1 MEKCRYR
8 ISGWGLYMNRE
19 NLKLIV
25 KRIYW
30 RVYKIGNGIIR
41 FPNFVMVY
49 MVAAE
54 CGSHLHINGNTRVN
68 SNTYLGNHV
77 NFNGLRIIGQG
88 KVCIGNYFH
97 SGADCI
103 LISENHNYDQGSR
116 IPYDNTVI
124 EKPIAIGD
132 CVWLGSRVT
141 ILGGVTIGEG
151 AIIQAGSVVI
161 NDIPAMAIAGG
172 NPAKVFKYR
181 DKDHFIALK
190 QMGCFY

>member
-1 MEKCRYR
+1 MKRN
-8 ISGWGLYMNRE
+8 SGIE
-19 NLKLIV
+19 FIK
-25 KRIYW
+25 KIYW
-30 RVYKIGNGIIR
+30 GVYKFLR
-41 FPNFVMVY
+41 FVVMLPNFVMVRII
-49 MVAAE
+49 AAE
-54 CGSHLHINGNTRVN
+54 CGTHLHVHGFTRVN
-68 SNTYLGNHV
+68 TNTYLGNYV
-77 NFNGLRIIGQG
+77 GFNGMKIIGRG

-97 SGADCI
+97 SGEDCI

-124 EKPIAIGD
+124 EKPITIGD